1 MFCSLTSEML
11 LLLFFLTGCRQWLIP
26 IVTHNVSAPATP
38 CLIFRLR
45 LHTSD
50 LFTKDF
56 VPLSSSSCALLQGTM
71 TVKFAKQE
79 GFFSAG
85 ISFQTVDLPVTS
97 LSPQLS
103 ATFTTAAIMQ
113 NNLIS
118 HLLTSPTSTNCP
130 TPSPSPERNP
140 SGLFTC
146 SPCCLTQSCS
156 WHPVV
161 FNLFQVCFVPC

>member
-1 MFCSLTSEML
+1 MDTML
-11 LLLFFLTGCRQWLIP
+11 LTRCYSFCFSWQAADSDTFLSSHI
-26 IVTHNVSAPATP
+26 THPASYSYYVY
-38 CLIFRLR
+38 IF
-45 LHTSD
+45 S
-50 LFTKDF
+50 DF
-56 VPLSSSSCALLQGTM
+56 VPLSSSSCASLQGTV
-71 TVKFAKQE
+71 TVKLAKQE
-79 GFFSAG
+79 GFSSAG
-85 ISFQTVDLPVTS
+85 ISFQTADLPVTS

-118 HLLTSPTSTNCP
+118 HLLTSPTSTDCP

-146 SPCCLTQSCS
+146 SPCCLTRSCS

-161 FNLFQVCFVPC
+161 FHLFQVCVVPC